1 MIIRLIASLAV
12 AAVASGCAVTSKTYA
27 PDGRQAFNIDCSG
40 WAMNWSA
47 CIKKAGN
54 ICREKG
60 YDIYTRDAETGA
72 LITANEGTVFGGSIM
87 NRNMLIACKAEQQGS
102 SAAAK

>member
-12 AAVASGCAVTSKTYA
+12 AAVASGCAVTSKTFA

-47 CIKKAGN
+47 CIKKAGS
-54 ICREKG
+54 ICKEKG

-87 NRNMLIACKAEQQGS
+87 NRNMLIACKPGRQE
-102 SAAAK
+102 AAGTAN